1 MFPYYVNVK
10 FRYFGF
16 VPVFRF
22 RFGKSRHPWETE
34 INNHYLHYRWGKQ
47 FNGVFLIARET
58 SLISGSGFIPAF
70 VVVVVIVV
78 VVVCLF
84 WHSSAA
90 YKLIVLL
97 CFFSLAAILM
107 YRSKQ

>member
-1 MFPYYVNVK
+1 MLMFSSGISVL
-10 FRYFGF
+10 FQYFGF
-16 VPVFRF
+16 VSVSLGTR
-22 RFGKSRHPWETE
+22 GKQRE
-34 INNHYLHYRWGKQ
+34 IIITCIIEGGKQ

-58 SLISGSGFIPAF
+58 SLISGSGFILAF
-70 VVVVVIVV
+70 DVVVVIVV

>member
-1 MFPYYVNVK
+1 MFPYYVNVY

-34 INNHYLHYRWGKQ
+34 GNNHYLHYRWGKQ
-47 FNGVFLIARET
+47 FNGVFLIAREA

-70 VVVVVIVV
+70 VVVVVI

>member
-1 MFPYYVNVK
+1 M
-10 FRYFGF
+10 
-16 VPVFRF
+16 
-22 RFGKSRHPWETE
+22 GKT
-34 INNHYLHYRWGKQ
+34 IKWG
-47 FNGVFLIARET
+47 VLIAGET
-58 SLISGSGFIPAF
+58 FLISGSGFIPAF
-70 VVVVVIVV
+70 VVVVVIV

>member
-1 MFPYYVNVK
+1 M
-10 FRYFGF
+10 
-16 VPVFRF
+16 
-22 RFGKSRHPWETE
+22 
-34 INNHYLHYRWGKQ
+34 
-47 FNGVFLIARET
+47 FLIAREA

-97 CFFSLAAILM
+97 CIFSLAAILM